1 MASTVTGPIL
11 HVALDA
17 HCELTNVSGQGAPS
31 KFDKFGLALSSGA
44 LCLAAGAGD
53 KVSLHAL
60 GSISKVHA
68 KFLESG
74 KLTFELTAPR
84 GGMRQLLVS
93 KARAEDLRGVLGTLD
108 HATKLARQRGL
119 PVLPQ
124 DECVLLLQKR
134 YPEQVNKQL
143 AKLRQERAGN
153 DGPAPSK
160 GHTRVMLVLDA
171 ADSSGRA
178 LSPAQVGKELMTL
191 ATQDFGLTA
200 HARLAES
207 NAQSFACVAKDA
219 AKVAQLA
226 MRCRTCMHHRWS
238 NAVWLDVDVGAGVDP
253 TAFRVACVKRLALGD
268 ESRVSATSLPH
279 GAIKEKLA
287 MGLVVHLR
295 SGTLGEGGGADF
307 GTRLELRWS
316 EQPADGA
323 PLGVCDVRFWEEGTR
338 TPAPTCV
345 AFEMHKESCKA
356 WSLLNG
362 DKKVSVLAAS
372 LVSRLEVFCLRLAAS
387 SAGAAVRTKVL
398 VAGWSAAVTTEP
410 FVRRGF
416 RFEGAP
422 DGSLG
427 FKMLK
432 SEEAKAREAAAR
444 EEAAK
449 LAAAAAAAKEAAAG
463 GAAAEAVNVNAGEGH
478 RVTASVALGLG
489 GKRKRAAAPGGDVD
503 SPQGTSGGT
512 PVPLRTPGTTP
523 GTGSSEGASSSG
535 AVSGGAASSAS
546 SAEPRQRS
554 GGGLLPEDSE
564 EDSDDSPDDEEE
576 DEEEEAAAEAGGRAA
591 KRAQSAAQAAAQA
604 AAAQAAAEEERQRRV
619 ADAEEW
625 GEISSL
631 GRFATQSTR
640 TAEAPS
646 GVPAGEESG
655 GGGGGGSSLLPA
667 GSAQLGEGDYLDDVD
682 ATMAALL
689 G

>member
-1 MASTVTGPIL
+1 
-11 HVALDA
+11 
-17 HCELTNVSGQGAPS
+17 
-31 KFDKFGLALSSGA
+31 
-44 LCLAAGAGD
+44 
-53 KVSLHAL
+53 
-60 GSISKVHA
+60 
-68 KFLESG
+68 
-74 KLTFELTAPR
+74 
-84 GGMRQLLVS
+84 
-93 KARAEDLRGVLGTLD
+93 
-108 HATKLARQRGL
+108 
-119 PVLPQ
+119 
-124 DECVLLLQKR
+124 
-134 YPEQVNKQL
+134 
-143 AKLRQERAGN
+143 
-153 DGPAPSK
+153 
-160 GHTRVMLVLDA
+160 
-171 ADSSGRA
+171 
-178 LSPAQVGKELMTL
+178 
-191 ATQDFGLTA
+191 
-200 HARLAES
+200 
-207 NAQSFACVAKDA
+207 
-219 AKVAQLA
+219 
-226 MRCRTCMHHRWS
+226 
-238 NAVWLDVDVGAGVDP
+238 
-253 TAFRVACVKRLALGD
+253 
-268 ESRVSATSLPH
+268 
-279 GAIKEKLA
+279 
-287 MGLVVHLR
+287 
-295 SGTLGEGGGADF
+295 
-307 GTRLELRWS
+307 
-316 EQPADGA
+316 
-323 PLGVCDVRFWEEGTR
+323 
-338 TPAPTCV
+338 
-345 AFEMHKESCKA
+345 MHKESCKA

-478 RVTASVALGLG
+478 RVAASVALGLG

-546 SAEPRQRS
+546 SVEPRQRS
-554 GGGLLPEDSE
+554 GGGLLPEDSDD
-564 EDSDDSPDDEEE
+564 DSDDSPDDEEE

-667 GSAQLGEGDYLDDVD
+667 GSAQLGEGEYLDDVD